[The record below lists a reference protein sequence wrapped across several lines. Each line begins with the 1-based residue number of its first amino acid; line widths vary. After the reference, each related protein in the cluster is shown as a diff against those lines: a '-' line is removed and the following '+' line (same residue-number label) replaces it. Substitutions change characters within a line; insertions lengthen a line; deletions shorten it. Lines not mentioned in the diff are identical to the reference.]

1 MYESRVTMTS
11 RLASGHKTAMSLAN
25 PPLPMDSC
33 EESVLMRSKEV
44 GDHVMRFYSV
54 YRDQVDYVWRLAF
67 LLGIPRPD
75 VDDAVQEVFLV
86 VHRRLGEFPPP
97 GPPRP
102 WIRSVTLHVCRN
114 YRRWNRRL
122 RRWFT
127 DGGNDLEHIG
137 GAAVEGNDAAYTR
150 YEDLAALG
158 CALRRLTAKQR
169 DVFIMA
175 ELEQLTAS
183 EIGELLTISPN
194 TAASRLRAAR
204 QSINEFV
211 ASELNGNGGEE

>member
-1 MYESRVTMTS
+1 MTTRVV
-11 RLASGHKTAMSLAN
+11 SGHRAAMSLAN

-33 EESVLMRSKEV
+33 EDGVLTRAKEV
-44 GDHVMRFYSV
+44 GGHVMRFYSV

-67 LLGIPRPD
+67 LLGIPRTD

-86 VHRRLGEFPPP
+86 VHRRLDQFPPP

-114 YRRWNRRL
+114 HQRWKRRL
-122 RRWFT
+122 RRWFI
-127 DGGNDLEHIG
+127 DGDNDWDHVS
-137 GAAVEGNDAAYTR
+137 GAAVRGDDAAFAR
-150 YEDLAALG
+150 YEDLAALD
-158 CALRRLTAKQR
+158 CALRRLSSKQR
-169 DVFIMA
+169 EVFIMA
-175 ELEQLTAS
+175 ELEQLTAA

-211 ASELNGNGGEE
+211 ACELNGNGDSP